1 MSEYKERKAT
11 TTTSGIDET
20 VTNTGFPGLKR
31 RLEDI
36 DNMIGEGD

>member
-1 MSEYKERKAT
+1 MSEYKEYRET
-11 TTTSGIDET
+11 TSASGIDET
-20 VTNTGFPGLKR
+20 VTNTGFPGLRR

>member
-1 MSEYKERKAT
+1 MSESKERRAT
-11 TTTSGIDET
+11 TAKSGIDES
-20 VTNTGFPGLKR
+20 VTNIGFPGLKR